1 MQIPPD
7 VSIIFV
13 TDAKSEFLSDPLK
26 REPEKE
32 SAILSTA

>member
-13 TDAKSEFLSDPLK
+13 TDAKAGFYPTLSK

-32 SAILSTA
+32 GAILSTA